1 MWQQLPWLTFRPWCV
16 ARPGRPGQS
25 HNKLR
30 TQLGQ
35 TRRAGPRYTCLGCR
49 APTDRHAILPPP
61 QLGTSTD
68 TAKPHLF
75 CLFYVATLCV
85 SIFDPFDTCNYTTFL
100 LSLTT
105 LQDRRNLIW
114 DFKCTLLSSPSLSK
128 PNEKLKNF
136 QQKKNSQEKG
146 KHWEKGGGFL
156 LSACRGQPLLKLP
169 QDCVQNPV
177 QGEVQKTNR
186 KN

>member
-1 MWQQLPWLTFRPWCV
+1 MDGRMWQQLPWLTFRPWCV

-100 LSLTT
+100 LSLTA
-105 LQDRRNLIW
+105 LQDQRNLIW

-136 QQKKNSQEKG
+136 QLKKIPRKRVNIG
-146 KHWEKGGGFL
+146 KRAAVFCCRPVGG
-156 LSACRGQPLLKLP
+156 
-169 QDCVQNPV
+169 NPC
-177 QGEVQKTNR
+177 
-186 KN
+186 